1 MALSKEIYGAVG
13 TPRIYI
19 DYVQYAKAIGMVKF
33 YYGRDFYNVN
43 GTYADAW
50 DFNPTKTST
59 YQVRDS
65 NGYPR
70 LGVVFKNSDAEIPVD
85 GDDGEGIPPTDSV
98 RNMQFRL
105 LLDTI
110 NYYGLLNHNLGTF
123 YTSNATQRQCSLGT
137 TTRHNSRSEIVG
149 HLDTSDIN
157 DVGYS
162 LAKHNYFK
170 GGGVDYDAINY
181 PEYYEG
187 LYIQVKNCIND
198 SDAYGNVEPLLNL
211 GTITAGRYF
220 DLPHNADVDV
230 SLGFDFSGI
239 TRNKTVS
246 GDTLT
251 QINYKRP
258 KWGDLRAWTNIDLTP
273 YQEQGIDPKQAL
285 LDQDYSTT
293 GLQGRRSWDLSFS
306 YISKDDMFPKNF
318 DGNMS
323 GDYEATTSNF
333 TWDEDSSIVSSWANA
348 TLGFTLPFI
357 LQVDRNKQDFAIVKA
372 KANSIK
378 VSQQAPM
385 LYKFSI
391 TLIEQY

>member
-1 MALSKEIYGAVG
+1 MANDSYGSVS
-13 TPRIYI
+13 RCRVYI
-19 DYVQYAKAIGMVKF
+19 DYHQYLKVQGAVDNYAVAPASRLESSTGSLYDGAF
-33 YYGRDFYNVN
+33 SN
-43 GTYADAW
+43 
-50 DFNPTKTST
+50 FNPHKKNNYTVINSPST
-59 YQVRDS
+59 DMIQYI
-65 NGYPR
+65 
-70 LGVVFKNSDAEIPVD
+70 F
-85 GDDGEGIPPTDSV
+85 
-98 RNMQFRL
+98 FRTEYKVTPQITNL
-105 LLDTI
+105 LTTT
-110 NYYGLLNHNLGTF
+110 NYYGLLGHNIGLAGSIHNCDDIHLKFTDTTGNGGAW
-123 YTSNATQRQCSLGT
+123 YDSNSV
-137 TTRHNSRSEIVG
+137 NVVG
-149 HLDTSDIN
+149 SHSDPRDI
-157 DVGYS
+157 GYS
-162 LAKHNYFK
+162 LFTFPSFWEQTSHN
-170 GGGVDYDAINY
+170 
-181 PEYYEG
+181 
-187 LYIQVKNCIND
+187 
-198 SDAYGNVEPLLNL
+198 NL
-211 GTITAGRYF
+211 GNAQLVISNKDSSNAGKWIEGDMLQMNAFTFGRYF
-220 DLPHNADVDV
+220 DLPHNADIDV

-293 GLQGRRSWDLSFS
+293 GLQGRRSWNLSFS

-357 LQVDRNKQDFAIVKA
+357 LQVDKNKQDFAIVKA

>member
-1 MALSKEIYGAVG
+1 MPESNVYGNVG
-13 TPRIYI
+13 VPRIYL
-19 DYVQYAKAIGMVKF
+19 DYVQLASALNLIDKYTLENGIG
-33 YYGRDFYNVN
+33 GGDE
-43 GTYADAW
+43 DPSLAW
-50 DFNPTKTST
+50 DFNPTNMISYTLRNQVKWASFRVYLKYWEDESNIQFRRLLSTANYNMILGLDATGTTRGNQYSYGKFSYYESEETGWVGQPPPTKHIIVGEGGSGALHYADTLGYAIQHYPDGWNNDYGFGYSRIEYNFANKT
-59 YQVRDS
+59 DD
-65 NGYPR
+65 
-70 LGVVFKNSDAEIPVD
+70 DA
-85 GDDGEGIPPTDSV
+85 GDDNFQVGDILKIG
-98 RNMQFRL
+98 
-105 LLDTI
+105 
-110 NYYGLLNHNLGTF
+110 
-123 YTSNATQRQCSLGT
+123 SLSFG
-137 TTRHNSRSEIVG
+137 
-149 HLDTSDIN
+149 
-157 DVGYS
+157 
-162 LAKHNYFK
+162 K
-170 GGGVDYDAINY
+170 
-181 PEYYEG
+181 
-187 LYIQVKNCIND
+187 
-198 SDAYGNVEPLLNL
+198 
-211 GTITAGRYF
+211 YF

-293 GLQGRRSWDLSFS
+293 GLQGRRSWNLSFS

-318 DGNMS
+318 DGNMG
-323 GDYEATTSNF
+323 GDYESTELGELSTF

-348 TLGFTLPFI
+348 TLGFQLPFI
-357 LQVDRNKQDFAIVKA
+357 LQPDKNKQDFAIVKA

>member
-1 MALSKEIYGAVG
+1 MPESNVYGNVG
-13 TPRIYI
+13 VPRIYV
-19 DYVQYAKAIGMVKF
+19 DYVQMAQKLNLIDEYILA
-33 YYGRDFYNVN
+33 N
-43 GTYADAW
+43 GFSGSEQDASLAW
-50 DFNPTKTST
+50 DFNPTNMTS
-59 YQVRDS
+59 YEIIIHQQWAGFRINLKYWEDES
-65 NGYPR
+65 NIQFRNLLSTANYNMILGLDATGTTSGIQYSYGKFSYYDGTGWVGQAPSQKEIIVGEGGTGALHYAETLGYAIQEYPNGWNNDNP
-70 LGVVFKNSDAEIPVD
+70 LGYSRIEYNFKNTVTSAGGYNFEV
-85 GDDGEGIPPTDSV
+85 GDI
-98 RNMQFRL
+98 L
-105 LLDTI
+105 KI
-110 NYYGLLNHNLGTF
+110 GTF
-123 YTSNATQRQCSLGT
+123 SFG
-137 TTRHNSRSEIVG
+137 
-149 HLDTSDIN
+149 
-157 DVGYS
+157 
-162 LAKHNYFK
+162 K
-170 GGGVDYDAINY
+170 
-181 PEYYEG
+181 
-187 LYIQVKNCIND
+187 
-198 SDAYGNVEPLLNL
+198 
-211 GTITAGRYF
+211 YF

-293 GLQGRRSWDLSFS
+293 GLQGRRSWNLSFS

-318 DGNMS
+318 DGNMG
-323 GDYEATTSNF
+323 GDYEPITEGSPSGF
-333 TWDEDSSIVSSWANA
+333 TFDDDSSIVSSWANA
-348 TLGFTLPFI
+348 TLGFQLPFI
-357 LQVDRNKQDFAIVKA
+357 LQVDKNKQDFAIVKA